1 MCFSAE
7 ADFVS
12 GAVMGVVGVAA
23 LSHVDEP
30 RELPLAALPLTFAV
44 HQATQG
50 VVWMGLEGHV
60 DHATYSF
67 ALYAYLFVAW
77 ALLPLLAPLAIF
89 LVEPDRARRRLLGV
103 LVALGLVVGVS
114 LLQPILTGSVS
125 AEIAGHTLRYR
136 GSGSHAG
143 VITAFYVIAACG
155 AFLLSSLCRVRIF
168 GVANVI
174 AVALLA
180 WIESTALTSVWC
192 TWAAIASVLIYLEI
206 KDRRRGRQDQLA
218 SAAAGV

>member
-12 GAVMGVVGVAA
+12 ASVIGVVGVAT

-30 RELPLAALPLTFAV
+30 RQLPLAALPLTFAV

-50 VVWMGLEGHV
+50 LVWMGLEGHL
-60 DHATYSF
+60 DPPTYRF
-67 ALYAYLFVAW
+67 ALQAYLLVAW

-89 LVEPDRARRRLLGV
+89 LVEPDRARRRALGV
-103 LVALGLVVGVS
+103 LVGVGLVVGVA
-114 LLQPILTGSVS
+114 LLPPVVTGSVS
-125 AEIAGHTLRYR
+125 AEIAGSTLRYR
-136 GSGSHAG
+136 GAGDHAG
-143 VITAFYVIAACG
+143 VITALYVIAACG
-155 AFLLSSLCRVRIF
+155 AFLLSSSRRVRIF
-168 GVANVI
+168 GVANVA

-192 TWAAIASVLIYLEI
+192 TWAAIASVIIYLEI
-206 KDRRRGRQDQLA
+206 KEGRRNRHDHLVEA
-218 SAAAGV
+218 IAEA